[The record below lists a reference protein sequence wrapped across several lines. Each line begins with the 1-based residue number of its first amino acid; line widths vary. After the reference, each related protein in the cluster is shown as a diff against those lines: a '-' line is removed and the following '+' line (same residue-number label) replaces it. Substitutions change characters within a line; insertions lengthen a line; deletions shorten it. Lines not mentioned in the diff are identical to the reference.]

1 MESNK
6 SYFTLTL
13 SLHFLFL
20 SFSPSVSCLLF
31 PLIDFC
37 HRIFDYGKK
46 DKLALEWTYIG

>member
-20 SFSPSVSCLLF
+20 SFSPSVSCLLN
-31 PLIDFC
+31 PLIDFG